1 MEETNMFKKWLMI
14 VALVMALPLALAAC
28 GGETVEVERVVTV
41 TEVVTEVVEREGE
54 TVTEVVTE
62 VVTVTEIVTEIVEVE
77 RPMEPVTRTGA
88 WVDTVVVIEEPSAP
102 AAVNRLEVGDIDIYA
117 FQVSNPEVANR
128 AAASPAI
135 ELERSSGSYNELSF
149 NPTGPVW
156 ESTGKLNPFA
166 VARVREAMN
175 YLVDRDF
182 IVQEIYGGLGVPRF
196 HALNTA
202 SADYA
207 NLADVARAL
216 EAKYAYNPDLAAEII
231 AEEMEALGAELV
243 GGVWNWN
250 GEPVEVSI
258 LIRTEDERLAI
269 GDYVGNQLEDI
280 GFTVIRDYKT
290 AAEASPIWISGD
302 PAAGLFH
309 IYTGGWISTAVPRDL
324 ADNFAFFYTNTGLAS
339 PLWQAY
345 VNDQEF
351 YDLAQALD
359 NSEFTTAEERREMMA
374 MAMEMALK
382 DSYRVWLND
391 RQSVT
396 PRRAE
401 IRVASDLYGAI
412 AGSWIW
418 AQTLRI
424 GDEIGGS
431 VTIAMP
437 SILTNPWNPPDGSNW
452 IYDAALYRG
461 IGEQGT
467 VPDPFTGLQR
477 PLRIERAEVQVVEGT
492 PMNQTLDWVTLEFVP
507 EIVVPEDAWAAWD
520 AVEQRFLTVAEVYTD
535 TLTAVRKSTVYYPA
549 DMFETVT
556 WHDGS
561 PLSLGDFAMAM
572 ILTFDRGNA
581 DSPIYDPAKAPALN
595 SFLSS
600 FRGVRIVSQDP
611 LIIEHYGTNFSPDA
625 ENSVTTWF
633 PAYVQGSGAWH
644 NMTLGIMAEEAGLS
658 AFTSAKADTLEVD
671 QLNFISGPMVQ
682 VMKDQLDA
690 AAAEGYIPYAATL
703 GEFISAEEIALRY
716 ENLTEWHRR
725 RGHFWLGTGVFYLE
739 RAFPVEGT
747 VILQRY
753 SDHPDMADKWAGFSS
768 PKIAEVEVDGPGRI
782 TIGSEAVYDIFVTF
796 RGEPYETEDLIEVK
810 YLLFDAT
817 GAVAA
822 SGNAEV
828 VEDGLW
834 EVVLSSDVTAE
845 LAEGS
850 NRLEI
855 VVISFRVAVP
865 AFDSIQFV
873 TAP

>member
-1 MEETNMFKKWLMI
+1 MFKKWLMI

-88 WVDTVVVIEEPSAP
+88 WVDTVIVIEEPSA
-102 AAVNRLEVGDIDIYA
+102 AAAISRLEVGDIDIYA
-117 FQVSNPEVANR
+117 FQVSNPEIAAR

-135 ELERSSGSYNELSF
+135 GVERSSGSYNELTF
-149 NPTGPVW
+149 NPVGPVW

-182 IVQEIYGGLGVPRF
+182 IVQEIFGGLGVPRW

-202 SADYA
+202 SSDYA

-216 EAKYAYNPDLAAEII
+216 EAKYAYNQDLAAEII
-231 AEEMEALGAELV
+231 GEEMVAMGAELV
-243 GGVWNWN
+243 GGVWQFD
-250 GEPVEVSI
+250 GGPVEIVL
-258 LIRTEDERLAI
+258 LIRTEDERLQI

-290 AAEASPIWISGD
+290 AAEAGPIWFAGD
-302 PAAGLFH
+302 PADGLYH
-309 IYTGGWISTAVPRDL
+309 IYTGGWISTVVPRDL
-324 ADNFAFFYTNTGLAS
+324 ADNFAFFYTNVGLAR

-345 VNDQEF
+345 VNDPEF
-351 YDLAQALD
+351 YDLAIDLD
-359 NSEFTTAEERREMMA
+359 NSEFSSAEERREMMA
-374 MAMEMALK
+374 KALELALL
-382 DSYRVWLND
+382 DSVRVWIND
-391 RQSVT
+391 RQSIT

-401 IRVASDLYGAI
+401 IRVAADLYGGV
-412 AGSWIW
+412 AGSFLWPY
-418 AQTLRI
+418 TLQI
-424 GDEIGGS
+424 GDQIGGS

-437 SILTNPWNPPDGSNW
+437 SILTAAWNPPGGSNW
-452 IYDAALYRG
+452 IYDTALYRAT
-461 IGEQGT
+461 GEQALI
-467 VPDPFTGLQR
+467 PDPFTGLQR
-477 PLRIERAEVQVVEGT
+477 PNRVERAEVVATTGT
-492 PMNQTLDWVTLEFVP
+492 PMMKTLDWVNLEFQD
-507 EIVVPEDAWAAWD
+507 EIVVPEDAWAGWD

-535 TLTAVRKSTVYYPA
+535 TVTAVRKSTVYYEA
-549 DMFETVT
+549 DMFDKVT

-561 PLSLGDFAMAM
+561 PLTVADFVMNM
-572 ILTFDRGNA
+572 ILTFDRGNV
-581 DSPIYDPAKAPALN
+581 DSPYYDAAAAPALT
-595 SFLSS
+595 SFLAA
-600 FRGVRIVSQDP
+600 FRGVRIVSEDP
-611 LIIEHYGTNFSPDA
+611 LIIEHYANNFGPDA
-625 ENSVTTWF
+625 ENSVTSWWPYYAF
-633 PAYVQGSGAWH
+633 GPGAWH
-644 NMTLGIMAEEAGLS
+644 NLTPGLMLEEAGLGG
-658 AFTSAKADTLEVD
+658 FTEAKANTLEVD
-671 QLNFISGPMVQ
+671 PINYISGATVALL
-682 VMKDQLDA
+682 KEQLDA

-703 GEFISAEEIALRY
+703 GEFIGADEIALRY

-725 RGHFWLGTGVFYLE
+725 RGHFWIGTGPFFME
-739 RAFPVEGT
+739 RAFPIEGT

-753 SDHPDMADKWAGFSS
+753 PDYPDLATKWAGFSA
-768 PKIAEVEVDGPGRI
+768 PAIAEVEVDGPGRV
-782 TIGSEAVYDIFVTF
+782 TIGSEAVYDVFITF
-796 RGEPYETEDLIEVK
+796 QDAPYPTGDIAEVK

-817 GAVAA
+817 GALAA

-828 VEDGLW
+828 VDEGLW
-834 EVVLSSDVTAE
+834 EVVLGSDVTAE

-855 VVISFRVAVP
+855 IVISLRVAVP
-865 AFDSIQFV
+865 AVDSIQFV